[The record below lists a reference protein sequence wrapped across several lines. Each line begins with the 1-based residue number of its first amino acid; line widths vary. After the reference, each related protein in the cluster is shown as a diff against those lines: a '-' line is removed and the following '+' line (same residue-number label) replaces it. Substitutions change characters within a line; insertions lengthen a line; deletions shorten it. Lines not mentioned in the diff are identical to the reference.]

1 MKHILF
7 SLVLLM
13 LAGAVIAQ
21 NQSSRAYYKLADS
34 LFRYHNYFQAVR
46 YYERAL
52 KNSDRPGDIQLHIAR
67 SYFKMNNAKEAE
79 VWFEKATAQKA
90 SFRPEDSYDYVQ
102 ALLMQGKREAAT
114 QKLKALI
121 QAQPDARYAS
131 KLLADLGNVQQYYKD
146 SVASDVK
153 PLSINSPSSDFGPAF
168 YKEGIVFSS
177 AQEQSSSRQKYH
189 WDNSSYLNLFY
200 SAKSSD
206 QVFQKPVLFDK
217 SLDTRYHDGP
227 ATFFG
232 GYDKMILTRNEPVVA
247 SGAKDTWL
255 WNLSLYEATRNPIDG
270 KWLLTKLPFNEP
282 SSSMAHPAIS
292 EDGNVLYFTS
302 DKPGGYGGTDLYRV
316 VRTNGVWGKPYN
328 LGPGIN
334 TPGNEAF
341 PFLLNNQLYFASN
354 GHGGLGG
361 LDIFK
366 SVVTVN
372 GFAPAVNAGYPL
384 NSTADDF
391 SLIISPD
398 GKTGYFSSSRG
409 GNDDLYTLK
418 KRPVPIQLLAHIYDG
433 ERRTA
438 LAGATIKLISSEGD
452 DKTLTSDGAGMIP
465 FELPDEAT
473 FILIGTKDGKT
484 GMTSAFSIEAEDRA
498 HTTHQ
503 IPVYGDTNRIA
514 CVGIIKDVAGVSQN
528 ASKIIVRDKTTGKVY
543 PQATDKPVVS
553 FLGEKGHAYTI
564 EIENNNGDTTTH
576 DLSLAKD
583 ENGAKTWTMTLKE
596 SIATIHLAAHVFK
609 QDNNQSLAHAAV
621 KIITFS
627 DPDLELAS
635 DDEGRINFTL
645 PNGTAFMA
653 IADAE
658 GMSGMYSG
666 MAEPDADKKFIVHPI
681 PMRGDAEKNVPV
693 MVLVTDKNGDVID
706 NAKVVVTDKTSGERM
721 PAEVKDGLVTFLGEK
736 GKTYDVEVNHKQF
749 QDRETQIVL
758 SDTTTATKKIAID
771 LERKPVTIFTMAARV
786 FKADDQTAL
795 AGAQVKVI
803 SFSEPDVDLTA
814 NTDGVVEFTLPE
826 EASYVVIADKDGY
839 TGMHSGFAEESTE
852 KSKVVHPIPA
862 HRDPAKSVPVVAQ
875 VVNDYGEV
883 VSTARVVITERGSGK
898 KMDGHV
904 KDGVV
909 TFFGEKGKVYSVA
922 IAHEDHQSQTQEIA
936 IPEKTTEVE
945 KVILTINKNKAQA
958 PPAFVLAARIF
969 KAADQTP
976 LSEANVK
983 IISFVEA
990 DQDLKAD
997 AEGLVDFA
1005 LPEGTSYVLIADKD
1019 GFTGMHSGTAQKGM
1033 EKSSIVHPVP
1043 ANSDPARALPV
1054 AGMITDEHGELIPN
1068 ATVKATDKASG
1079 NVITAPVR
1087 DGVFAFVGEKGHA
1100 YKIALEASEF
1110 KAETRDLVIEAN
1122 ATSPKT
1128 MKVQLMST
1136 QAHAN
1141 ETSTLVVMNESSATP
1156 RYYITSGSGHG
1167 EIVEESGVLYYQH
1180 GLDRKNLGNGTLA
1193 QLKDNP
1199 QAYLRAKGLTTDH
1212 TVSIQ
1217 TLYFDFNNA
1226 TLDELD
1232 KAELDKVKTLLLRN
1246 PSLVLA
1252 VAAHADDRGGENYN
1266 VNLSKKRGKSVATY
1280 LEKQNVNAR
1289 QLDVNAYGE
1298 SRPVVPCEMGDCTEA
1313 QHQQN
1318 RRAELQFGSVTQL
1331 SEEAA
1336 PVSKGKQK
1344 REQRRYNDLLDR
1356 YGEKQATDLVFKLSI
1371 GAYRFNSA
1379 LTFDELKDL
1388 GSVEMKQ
1395 ENGITYYYLAGFQT
1409 LNAAEAIRKQV
1420 IERGVKDA
1428 TVSIFYKNERIAFP
1442 AFMTLAD

>member
-1 MKHILF
+1 MKRILF
-7 SLVLLM
+7 SLFFFM
-13 LAGAVIAQ
+13 LSVSVFAQ

-52 KNSDRPGDIQLHIAR
+52 KNSDRTGDIQLHMAR
-67 SYFKMNNAKEAE
+67 SYFKMNNAQEAE
-79 VWFEKATAQKA
+79 GWFEKAAAQKA
-90 SFRPEDSYDYVQ
+90 AFSPEDAYDYVQ
-102 ALLMQGKREAAT
+102 ALLMKGKREAAE
-114 QKLKALI
+114 QQLKALL
-121 QAQPDARYAS
+121 QKYPDAQYAS
-131 KLLADLGNVQQYYKD
+131 KLLNDLGHVHQYYQD
-146 SVASDVK
+146 SIASEVK
-153 PLSINSPSSDFGPAF
+153 PLIINSPASDFGPAF
-168 YKEGIVFSS
+168 YKDGLVFSS

-189 WDNSSYLNLFY
+189 WDNSSYLKLFY
-200 SAKSSD
+200 SPKSDD

-217 SLDTRYHDGP
+217 SLDTRFHDGP

-247 SGAKDTWL
+247 SGAKDMWL
-255 WNLSLYEATRNPIDG
+255 WNLSLYEATRNPVDG

-292 EDGNVLYFTS
+292 EDGNILYFTS

-341 PFLLNNQLYFASN
+341 PFLVNNQLYFASN

-372 GFAPAVNAGYPL
+372 GFARAVNAGYPL

-391 SLIISPD
+391 SLIMTPD
-398 GKTGYFSSSRG
+398 GKSGYFSSSRS

-418 KRPVPIQLLAHIYDG
+418 KRPLPIQLLAHIYDG
-433 ERRTA
+433 ESRTV
-438 LAGATIKLISSEGD
+438 LAGAKVQLISSDGD
-452 DKTLTSDGAGMIP
+452 DRTLTSDEAGMIP
-465 FELPDEAT
+465 FELPDEST

-484 GMTSAFSIEAEDRA
+484 GMTSAFSITAEDRA

-514 CVGIIKDVAGVSQN
+514 CVGIIKDATGVSQT
-528 ASKIIVRDKTTGKVY
+528 ASKIIVRDKTTGKMY
-543 PQATDKPVVS
+543 PQSTDKPVVS
-553 FLGEKGHAYTI
+553 FLGERGHAYTV
-564 EIENNNGDTTTH
+564 EIENDNGDTTTH
-576 DLSLAKD
+576 DLTVATN
-583 ENGAKTWTMTLKE
+583 ETGAKTWTMTLKE
-596 SIATIHLAAHVFK
+596 SLTTIQLAAHVFK
-609 QDNNQSLAHAAV
+609 QDSNQSMPRAAV

-627 DPDLELAS
+627 DPDLELTT
-635 DDEGRINFTL
+635 DDQGRIDFSL

-658 GMSGMYSG
+658 GLSGMYSG

-681 PMRGDAEKNVPV
+681 PMRGDAQNTMPV
-693 MVLVTDKNGDVID
+693 MVLVTDNKGEVID
-706 NAKVVVTDKTSGERM
+706 NTKVVVTENASGERM
-721 PAEVKDGLVTFLGEK
+721 PVDVKDGLVTFLGEK
-736 GKTYDVEVNHKQF
+736 GKTYGVSVNHKNF
-749 QDRETQIVL
+749 QDSETTIVL
-758 SDTTTATKKIAID
+758 SDTTRSIEKVAID
-771 LERKPVTIFTMAARV
+771 LERKPVTMFAMAARV
-786 FKADDQTAL
+786 FKADDQTVL

-803 SFSEPDVDLTA
+803 SFEEPDLDLTA
-814 NTDGVVEFTLPE
+814 NAEGVVEFTLPE

-839 TGMHSGFAEESTE
+839 TGMHSGFAEEGTD

-883 VSTARVVITERGSGK
+883 VSAARVVITERGSGK
-898 KMDGHV
+898 KIDGQV

-909 TFFGEKGKVYSVA
+909 TFFGEKGKLYSVA
-922 IAHEDHQSQTQEIA
+922 ITHEDHQSQPLEVA
-936 IPEKTTEVE
+936 VPEKTTDVQ
-945 KVILTINKNKAQA
+945 KVILTINKNKVQA
-958 PPAFVLAARIF
+958 PPAVLLAARIF

-976 LSEANVK
+976 LGAANVK

-990 DQDLKAD
+990 DQDLTAN
-997 AEGLVDFA
+997 AEGLVDFS
-1005 LPEGTSYVLIADKD
+1005 LPEGTSYVLIADKN
-1019 GFTGMHSGTAQKGM
+1019 GYTGMHSGTVEKGM
-1033 EKSSIVHPVP
+1033 EKTSVVHPVP
-1043 ANSDPARALPV
+1043 ANNDPAKAVPI
-1054 AGMITDEHGELIPN
+1054 AGRITDEHGKAIPN
-1068 ATVKATDKASG
+1068 ATVKATDKANG
-1079 NVITAPVR
+1079 NVTTAQVH
-1087 DGVFAFVGEKGHA
+1087 DGVFAFVGEKGHT
-1100 YKIALEASEF
+1100 YKVALEASDF
-1110 KAETRDLVIEAN
+1110 TAETREVVIEAN
-1122 ATSPKT
+1122 ATALT
-1128 MKVQLMST
+1128 TLKVQLMST
-1136 QAHAN
+1136 HPNAN
-1141 ETSTLVVMNESSATP
+1141 TTSTLVILNESSATP
-1156 RYYITSGSGHG
+1156 KFYITSGSGHG
-1167 EIVEESGVLYYQH
+1167 EIVEENGALYYQN
-1180 GLDRKNLGNGTLA
+1180 GIERKNLGSGTLA

-1199 QAYLRAKGLTTDH
+1199 QPYLRAKGLDTDH
-1212 TVSIQ
+1212 TMAIQ

-1232 KAELDKVKTLLLRN
+1232 KAELDKVKTLLLRD

-1252 VAAHADDRGGENYN
+1252 IDAHADDRGGANYN
-1266 VNLSKKRGKSVATY
+1266 VNLSKKRGKNVVSY

-1289 QLDVNAYGE
+1289 QLEVNAYGE
-1298 SRPVVPCEMGDCTEA
+1298 SRPVVPCETGDCTEA

-1318 RRAELQFGSVTQL
+1318 RRAELLFGHTARS
-1331 SEEAA
+1331 SEDTA
-1336 PVSKGKQK
+1336 PVARGKQK
-1344 REQRRYNDLLDR
+1344 REQRRYADLLDR
-1356 YGEKQATDLVFKLSI
+1356 YGDKQATDLVFKLSI
-1371 GAYRFNSA
+1371 GAYRFNNA

-1388 GSVEMKQ
+1388 GAVEMKQ
-1395 ENGITYYYLAGFQT
+1395 ENGITYYYLAGFPT